1 MVATRSEQLTFL
13 RKSLRRI
20 DLSLRFGLLQLLI
33 FALPFLFLNLSCKK
47 TSERSAS
54 SKPIVVAIANDFDH
68 LNPLLIQLSLS
79 REVCIQVYPKLVLAD
94 FDEATGEVRY
104 LPCLATRWEFS
115 DDGRRATFYLRSDAE
130 WDDGQPITAADLKFS
145 YQLYAHP
152 AVASTRQHYVQDLL
166 RDPNGNIDFERAIQ
180 TPNDTTLILT
190 FNKPLAPLIILDH
203 FYDLM
208 PVAKHIFEKID
219 PKDLRAKSAELP
231 IVGGGPFKVEKWER
245 QKSLVLVSNPRSVLP
260 HPAKV
265 QRIVF
270 RIIPEY
276 ATRLAAF
283 KTGEVDV
290 MMSAGGI
297 SPKDLSEVQQNPNLD
312 ALAVRA
318 RSFDSI
324 VWLTIAG
331 EAYRT
336 SGKIVPN
343 FFFGDKRVRQAMTY
357 AINRQAIAEGFM
369 GKDRA
374 TIVNTSLSPAYK
386 SILHPSLH
394 PYDYNPQKALE
405 LLRAAGWQRGKS
417 GTLEKDG
424 KPFAITLAYPAGNQ
438 RRMYAA
444 TVIQQNLKEIGIEC
458 ALSAAEAVVFNDN
471 QNQLRYD
478 AALSGLSA
486 ETLPFQLTIWNSD
499 FKNTPF
505 NSSCF
510 QNARLDTLCSRLT
523 EPLPADTALRYWHE
537 YQEILHDEQ
546 PRTFLYYYDELQG
559 FNKRIRNVKVNMLAV
574 LINAHEWET
583 K

>member
-1 MVATRSEQLTFL
+1 M
-13 RKSLRRI
+13 
-20 DLSLRFGLLQLLI
+20 LSPSRFWLSVIVSAGLLLLG
-33 FALPFLFLNLSCKK
+33 LSCKK
-47 TSERSAS
+47 SEERASAK
-54 SKPIVVAIANDFDH
+54 KPVVIAIANDFDH
-68 LNPLLIQLSLS
+68 LNPLLIQLSIS
-79 REVCIQVYPKLVLAD
+79 REVCIQVFPKLVQAD

-104 LPCLATRWEFS
+104 LPCLAKRWEFS
-115 DDGRRATFYLRSDAE
+115 PDGRRATFYLRSDAQ
-130 WDDGQPITAADLKFS
+130 WDDGHPITAADLKFS

-152 AVASTRQHYVQDLL
+152 AVASTRQQYVQDLA
-166 RDPNGNIDFERAIQ
+166 RDKNGNLDFEQGVQ
-180 TPNDTTLILT
+180 TPNDTTLILN
-190 FNKPLAPLIILDH
+190 FSKPLAPLVILDH

-260 HPAKV
+260 HPAKTE
-265 QRIVF
+265 RIVF

-276 ATRLAAF
+276 TTRLTAF

-290 MMSAGGI
+290 IMSAGGI
-297 SPKDLSEVQQNPNLD
+297 SPKDVGEVQQNPNLTI
-312 ALAVRA
+312 LPVRF
-318 RSFDSI
+318 RSFDSM
-324 VWLTIAG
+324 VWLNIDG
-331 EAYRT
+331 ETYRRT
-336 SGKIVPN
+336 GKIVPN

-369 GKDRA
+369 GKDHA

-394 PYDYNPQKALE
+394 GYDYNPTKALA
-405 LLRAAGWQRGKS
+405 LLDAAGWRRSQS
-417 GTLEKDG
+417 GILEKDG
-424 KPFAITLAYPAGNQ
+424 KPFVITLAYPAGNQ
-438 RRMYAA
+438 RRAYAA
-444 TVIQQNLKEIGIEC
+444 TAIQQNLKEIGIEC
-458 ALSAAEAVVFNDN
+458 SLSAVEAVVFNEN

-510 QNARLDTLCSRLT
+510 QHARLDTLCMRLT
-523 EPLPADTALRYWHE
+523 EPLPADTVRKYWYE
-537 YQEILHDEQ
+537 FQEILHDEQ

-559 FNKRIRNVKVNMLAV
+559 FNARLKHVKVNMLAV
-574 LINAHEWET
+574 LINAHQWEVQ
-583 K
+583 

>member
-1 MVATRSEQLTFL
+1 MDLTTNFSERVILNRTGL
-13 RKSLRRI
+13 ASR
-20 DLSLRFGLLQLLI
+20 LRFLLALALL
-33 FALPFLFLNLSCKK
+33 LPLLLLSLSCKK
-47 TSERSAS
+47 SAERGDAV
-54 SKPIVVAIANDFDH
+54 KPIVIAIANDFDH

-79 REVCIQVYPKLVLAD
+79 REVCIQVFPKLVLAD
-94 FDEATGEVRY
+94 FDEAAGEVRY

-115 DDGRRATFYLRSDAE
+115 DDGRRATFYLRSDAQ

-152 AVASTRQHYVQDLL
+152 AVASTRQQYVQDLL
-166 RDPNGNIDFERAIQ
+166 RDQDGNLDFERGVQ

-208 PVAKHIFEKID
+208 PIAKHIFEKID

-245 QKSLVLVSNPRSVLP
+245 QKSLVLASNPRSVLP
-260 HPAKV
+260 HPAKA

-283 KTGEVDV
+283 KTGEVDA

-297 SPKDLSEVQQNPNLD
+297 SPKDLSEVQANPNLD
-312 ALAVRA
+312 VLAVRA
-318 RSFDSI
+318 RSFDSV
-324 VWLTIAG
+324 VWLNIDG
-331 EAYRT
+331 ETYRNG
-336 SGKIVPN
+336 GKIAPN

-386 SILHPSLH
+386 NILHPSLH
-394 PYDYNPQKALE
+394 GYDYNPEKALA
-405 LLRAAGWQRGKS
+405 LLSEAGWRRGKS

-438 RRMYAA
+438 RRIYAA
-444 TVIQQNLKEIGIEC
+444 TAIQQNLKEIGIEC

-486 ETLPFQLTIWNSD
+486 ETLPFHLTIWNSD

-510 QNARLDTLCSRLT
+510 QSARLDTICMRLT
-523 EPLPADTALRYWHE
+523 EPLPPETARQYWYE
-537 YQEILHDEQ
+537 YQEILHDAQ

-559 FNKRIRNVKVNMLAV
+559 FNKRIKNVKVSMLAV
-574 LINAHEWET
+574 LINAHEWEA